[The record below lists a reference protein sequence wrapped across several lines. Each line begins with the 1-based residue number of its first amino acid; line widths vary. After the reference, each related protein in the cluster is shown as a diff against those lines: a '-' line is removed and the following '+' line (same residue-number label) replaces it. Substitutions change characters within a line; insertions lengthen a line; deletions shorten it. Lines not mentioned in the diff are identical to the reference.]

1 MDNYSEVTVSI
12 DIMKVNKIPFPVS
25 ISDHIHYGTS
35 PAMSGNEEE
44 EQSRSNEE
52 SMNEQDNNNDVVNDE
67 VPEDN
72 NSDADDGIEN
82 TGVDTDES
90 VENTGV
96 DRTDEDVPSTDDN
109 SVHTEEEENEETIE
123 FEYQKKE
130 VDQIEGD
137 SNNESDEE
145 DELGV
150 RSARHTIQPYVW
162 PGFEDGFTNLVTDGN
177 LKCGH
182 SQ

>member
-12 DIMKVNKIPFPVS
+12 DIMKVNKIPFLVS

-72 NSDADDGIEN
+72 NSDAD
-82 TGVDTDES
+82 ES

-109 SVHTEEEENEETIE
+109 SVHTENLCEN
-123 FEYQKKE
+123 
-130 VDQIEGD
+130 G
-137 SNNESDEE
+137 
-145 DELGV
+145 G
-150 RSARHTIQPYVW
+150 
-162 PGFEDGFTNLVTDGN
+162 
-177 LKCGH
+177 
-182 SQ
+182 

>member
-1 MDNYSEVTVSI
+1 
-12 DIMKVNKIPFPVS
+12 
-25 ISDHIHYGTS
+25 
-35 PAMSGNEEE
+35 
-44 EQSRSNEE
+44 
-52 SMNEQDNNNDVVNDE
+52 MNEQDNNNDVVIDE

-72 NSDADDGIEN
+72 NSDMDDG
-82 TGVDTDES
+82 

-130 VDQIEGD
+130 VDQTEGD
-137 SNNESDEE
+137 SNNENDEE

-150 RSARHTIQPYVW
+150 RPVRRTIQPYVW
-162 PGFEDGFTNLVTDGN
+162 PGFEEAFTNL
-177 LKCGH
+177 
-182 SQ
+182 